1 MNKNIIYFIAISVI
15 IALTVIMNSE
25 LISYRNKELAFNLDV
40 LSRNDTDM
48 KSLGLISRF
57 LIIKKR
63 IDRRSETEDD
73 YIIELKLQKILG
85 TIYESEKMEDKGR
98 DNGADKNIR
107 PFEKLAR
114 LYLRIIRTL
123 LNKEMPEDLYIS
135 YNDPLIELSYFYER
149 FRNYKKA
156 LEIMSDIQKRRSDIS
171 DYTRR
176 LILLH
181 SGFCYSILSE
191 YKSAEKSYG
200 MIMNLYP
207 GSEEAEVAGILLGF
221 IQSVDSGSNAIVK
234 QNIPIEDKA
243 EKLYFI
249 SAYNQSY
256 KLYGDYLNTA
266 DKSSSNYIKSKFYH
280 GRSAEELG
288 YYNAAIEDY
297 DYIIRNRLNTKFAKL
312 ANQRLMLLGSF
323 YQKDEK
329 LASKAKINSARLGDD
344 KFFKRVGDIQKRS
357 AEEKFSEKD
366 ALKRYN
372 EFVTESKE
380 RNAGDIQDKKQAKT
394 DDRPPPAQDR
404 QLLKKVFSISVDD
417 FIKDETAK
425 LKWMASIQSID
436 GFTFEGEI
444 VMEDARVI
452 TIKTEFGEVPIKKK
466 LIGTIRRYQQ

>member
-1 MNKNIIYFIAISVI
+1 MNKNITYFIAITVI

-85 TIYESEKMEDKGR
+85 TIYESEKIEDKGR
-98 DNGADKNIR
+98 DDSPENNIR
-107 PFEKLAR
+107 PVEKLAK

-123 LNKEMPEDLYIS
+123 LNKDMPEDLYIS

-156 LEIMSDIQKRRSDIS
+156 LEIMSDIQKRRSNIS

-181 SGFCYSILSE
+181 SGFCHSILSE
-191 YKSAEKSYG
+191 YKLAEKSYV

-207 GSEEAEVAGILLGF
+207 ESEEAEVAGILLGF
-221 IQSVDSGSNAIVK
+221 IESVDSGSDTIIK
-234 QNIPIEDKA
+234 QSIPIEDKA

-256 KLYGDYLNTA
+256 KLYGDYLNSA
-266 DKSSSNYIKSKFYH
+266 DKNSANYIKSKFYH

-297 DYIIRNRLNTKFAKL
+297 DYIIRDSMNTKFAKL

-329 LASKAKINSARLGDD
+329 LARRAKINSTRLGDD

-357 AEEKFSEKD
+357 AAEKFSEKD
-366 ALKRYN
+366 ALKNYN
-372 EFVTESKE
+372 EFVSDSKE
-380 RNAGDIQDKKQAKT
+380 RNTADIQDKKQEKT
-394 DDRPPPAQDR
+394 AVRELPAQDKR
-404 QLLKKVFSISVDD
+404 LSNKIFSISVDY
-417 FIKDETAK
+417 FIKGETAK
-425 LKWMASIQSID
+425 LKWMASIQSTD

-444 VMEDARVI
+444 LREDTSVI
-452 TIKTEFGEVPIKKK
+452 TIKTEFGEVPIKKR